1 MSAETIH
8 IAIEDYPMIEEHAS
22 RGTGEYALVERC
34 RDGDVLAF
42 RDLYERYK
50 RPLFSLAT
58 RFHGNTL
65 DAEDSLQEAFIRVYR
80 ALPEFRFESRLETW
94 LYRIVMN
101 TCISRTRARRN
112 TEEQLN
118 ADSADSLPASSTN
131 DGDVLL
137 RNLLEREITALPPQQ
152 RAIFLMYAVHGQ
164 THPDIAESLG
174 ISVGTSKSAYHRAR
188 ETLKERLAQ
197 HGIQQSE
204 TLS

>member
-1 MSAETIH
+1 M
-8 IAIEDYPMIEEHAS
+8 
-22 RGTGEYALVERC
+22 ERC

-80 ALPEFRFESRLETW
+80 GLPEFRFESRLETW

-101 TCISRTRARRN
+101 TCIGRTRARRN
-112 TEEQLN
+112 TEEQLD
-118 ADSADSLPASSTN
+118 ADSTDSLPASVT
-131 DGDVLL
+131 DEGDVLL
-137 RNLLEREITALPPQQ
+137 RNILEREITALPPQQ
-152 RAIFLMYAVHGQ
+152 RAHFPHVCRARSNTSRHRR
-164 THPDIAESLG
+164 IAG
-174 ISVGTSKSAYHRAR
+174 ISVGASKSAYHRAR
-188 ETLKERLAQ
+188 EALKERLAQ